1 MALSCSANADS
12 AVNLAIIFWPGW
24 AEAAVVK
31 ENLAVDRGG
40 HRIVWVVLGLVDLSV
55 SRGLMQAWSFQFKL
69 RGLVLPKAPNRG
81 KR

>member
-1 MALSCSANADS
+1 MALSCPASADS
-12 AVNLAIIFWPGW
+12 AVNLAIVFWPGW
-24 AEAAVVK
+24 AEEAVIK
-31 ENLAVDRGG
+31 ETLAVDCGG

-55 SRGLMQAWSFQFKL
+55 SRELMQVWSFQFKL